1 MRQPSIL
8 VLGMLAALLSGC
20 VTTGRPKNAG
30 VNAIDPAILR
40 GQVNMLHY
48 YTQGEPSVRIVA
60 IDDQETAPFAS
71 EHHVS
76 PGRKMVTVNVIALS
90 FRPFGTVTAVVALEF
105 QAGKK
110 YRLTAQKASGAFD
123 LMFWDES
130 QGTEKRTL
138 LTTSR
143 IGGKYASGATF
154 NSSILHGSRA
164 NALGYGPWGEP
175 FVQITAVDSQTIHAG
190 WGRTPDIHVAAG
202 RRLVTV
208 ELRRPGW
215 RATGTVELE
224 FQAGKTYGLTA
235 REMNHDF
242 DLMFW
247 MESPGTETRA
257 LLTTTRLRGWTDI
270 FDGALLDFLLT
281 R

>member
-1 MRQPSIL
+1 MRQPRIL
-8 VLGMLAALLSGC
+8 VLGILAALLSGC
-20 VTTGRPKNAG
+20 VTAGHPKSANTTTAESALLRG
-30 VNAIDPAILR
+30 HMADRLRFYTHGEPNVNIAAIDNRGTPAFSTNFH
-40 GQVNMLHY
+40 V
-48 YTQGEPSVRIVA
+48 PSGKHLVTVYVFA
-60 IDDQETAPFAS
+60 FPFA
-71 EHHVS
+71 
-76 PGRKMVTVNVIALS
+76 NA
-90 FRPFGTVTAVVALEF
+90 TATVALEF

-130 QGTEKRTL
+130 EGTEKRTL

-143 IGGKYASGATF
+143 IGGKYASSATF
-154 NSSILHGSRA
+154 NSAILHGSRT

-175 FVQITAVDSQTIHAG
+175 FVRITAVDSQTIHAG

-270 FDGALLDFLLT
+270 FDGALLVFLLT

>member
-8 VLGMLAALLSGC
+8 VLGILAALLSGC

-40 GQVNMLHY
+40 GQANMLHY

-60 IDDQETAPFAS
+60 IDDQETKSFAS
-71 EHHVS
+71 EHYVS
-76 PGRKMVTVNVIALS
+76 PGRRLVTVDVLAL
-90 FRPFGTVTAVVALEF
+90 PLWHVTATVALEC

-110 YRLTAQKASGAFD
+110 YHLTAQKASGAFD
-123 LMFWDES
+123 LMFWDET
-130 QGTEKRTL
+130 QGTEQRTL

-143 IGGKYASGATF
+143 IDGKYASGATF
-154 NSSILHGSRA
+154 NSAILHGSRA

-175 FVQITAVDSQTIHAG
+175 FVRITAVDSQTIHAG

-208 ELRRPGW
+208 ELHTSNW

-235 REMNHDF
+235 CEVNHDF

-247 MESPGTETRA
+247 IEPPGTATRA
-257 LLTTTRLRGWTDI
+257 LLTMTRLRGRTTI
-270 FDGALLDFLLT
+270 FDGALLVFLLNI
-281 R
+281 

>member
-90 FRPFGTVTAVVALEF
+90 FAPSGFTTHLRAVACIADVKSGAKWVYTMDTTPLNP
-105 QAGKK
+105 A
-110 YRLTAQKASGAFD
+110 ASGN
-123 LMFWDES
+123 
-130 QGTEKRTL
+130 
-138 LTTSR
+138 
-143 IGGKYASGATF
+143 GA
-154 NSSILHGSRA
+154 IAPLAQVGHLERA
-164 NALGYGPWGEP
+164 VPE
-175 FVQITAVDSQTIHAG
+175 QQ
-190 WGRTPDIHVAAG
+190 R
-202 RRLVTV
+202 
-208 ELRRPGW
+208 
-215 RATGTVELE
+215 
-224 FQAGKTYGLTA
+224 
-235 REMNHDF
+235 
-242 DLMFW
+242 
-247 MESPGTETRA
+247 
-257 LLTTTRLRGWTDI
+257 
-270 FDGALLDFLLT
+270 
-281 R
+281 

>member
-1 MRQPSIL
+1 MVSGFMRQPGIL
-8 VLGMLAALLSGC
+8 VLGLLTALFTGC
-20 VTTGRPKNAG
+20 VTAGRPKNAG

-40 GQVNMLHY
+40 GQANMLHY

-60 IDDQETAPFAS
+60 IDDQETKSFAS
-71 EHHVS
+71 EHYVS
-76 PGRKMVTVNVIALS
+76 PGRRLVTIDVLAL
-90 FRPFGTVTAVVALEF
+90 PLWHVTATVALEC
-105 QAGKK
+105 QAGKQ

-123 LMFWDES
+123 LMLWDES
-130 QGTEKRTL
+130 EGTEQRTL

-143 IGGKYASGATF
+143 IDGKYASGATF
-154 NSSILHGSRA
+154 NSAILHGSRA

-175 FVQITAVDSQTIHAG
+175 FVRITAVDSQTIHAG

-208 ELRRPGW
+208 ELHTSNW

-235 REMNHDF
+235 CEVNHDF
-242 DLMFW
+242 DL
-247 MESPGTETRA
+247 
-257 LLTTTRLRGWTDI
+257 D
-270 FDGALLDFLLT
+270 
-281 R
+281 

>member
-8 VLGMLAALLSGC
+8 VLGILAALLSGC
-20 VTTGRPKNAG
+20 VTAGHPKSASTNTAESAFLRG
-30 VNAIDPAILR
+30 HMADRLRFYTHGEPNVNITAIDNR
-40 GQVNMLHY
+40 GTAAFSTNFHV
-48 YTQGEPSVRIVA
+48 PSGKHLVTVYVFA
-60 IDDQETAPFAS
+60 FPFA
-71 EHHVS
+71 
-76 PGRKMVTVNVIALS
+76 NA
-90 FRPFGTVTAVVALEF
+90 TATVALEF
-105 QAGKK
+105 QAGKQ
-110 YRLTAQKASGAFD
+110 YRLTAQKAGGAFD

-143 IGGKYASGATF
+143 IGGKYAGGATF
-154 NSSILHGSRA
+154 NSAILHGSRT
-164 NALGYGPWGEP
+164 NAFGYGPWGEP
-175 FVQITAVDSQTIHAG
+175 FVRITAVDSQTIHAG
-190 WGRTPDIHVAAG
+190 LGRTPDIHVAAG

-208 ELRRPGW
+208 ELHRSGW

-235 REMNHDF
+235 CEMNHDF

-247 MESPGTETRA
+247 IESPGTEPRA
-257 LLTTTRLRGWTDI
+257 LLTTTRLRGRTDI
-270 FDGALLDFLLT
+270 FDGALLVFLLT